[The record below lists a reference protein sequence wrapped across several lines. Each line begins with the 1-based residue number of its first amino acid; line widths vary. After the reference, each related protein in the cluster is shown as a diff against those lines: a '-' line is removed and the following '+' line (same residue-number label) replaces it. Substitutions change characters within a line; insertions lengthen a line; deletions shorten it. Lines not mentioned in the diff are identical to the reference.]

1 MTSFSFHCLTI
12 FVLLALL
19 GGCAKSDQPTDNT
32 QLEYEKIKKRM
43 DKGEYSAAAFDFGQ
57 FSTKYPYSRYAI
69 QSELLRIFA
78 AYKAEELDLAETLS
92 IRFIDLHPRHENV
105 DYAKYM
111 LAMSYFKHRGDA
123 KHDASQN
130 QKAIDA
136 FKVLINEHPD
146 SSYAKDGKSR
156 LQLMHNTLASHELHI
171 GKYYYDRELFVA
183 AANRFQEVVR
193 RYQTSP
199 AIEEALYY
207 LASTYAEMGMQ
218 KDARQSAMLL
228 QHNHPKSPWSR
239 KAARFL

>member
-1 MTSFSFHCLTI
+1 MTSFSFRCLTI
-12 FVLLALL
+12 FLLLALL
-19 GGCAKSDQPTDNT
+19 GGCAKTDQQTDNT
-32 QLEYEKIKKRM
+32 QIEYDKIKKRM

-57 FSTKYPYSRYAI
+57 FKIKHPYSRLAI

-78 AYKAEELDLAETLS
+78 AYKGDELDLAETLS
-92 IRFIDLHPRHENV
+92 ISFIDLHPRHANV

-123 KHDASQN
+123 KHDPTQN

-136 FKVLINEHPD
+136 FKVLISEHPD

-156 LQLMHNTLASHELHI
+156 LQTLLNTLASHELHV
-171 GKYYYDRELFVA
+171 GKYYYERELFVA
-183 AANRFQEVVR
+183 ATNRFQEVVK

-207 LASTYAEMGMQ
+207 LASAYEKMGMQ

-228 QHNHPKSPWSR
+228 QHNHPKSSWSR

>member
-1 MTSFSFHCLTI
+1 MTSFSFRCLTI

-19 GGCAKSDQPTDNT
+19 GGCAKNDQYNDTT
-32 QLEYEKIKKRM
+32 QNEYEKIKKRM
-43 DKGEYSAAAFDFGQ
+43 DKGEYSAAAYDFGQ
-57 FSTKYPYSRYAI
+57 FQTKYPYSRHAI

-78 AYKAEELDLAETLS
+78 AYKAGEMDLAETLS
-92 IRFIDLHPRHENV
+92 IRFIDLHPRHANV

-111 LAMSYFKHRGDA
+111 LALSYFKHQADA
-123 KHDASQN
+123 KHDPSQN

-136 FKVLINEHPD
+136 FTVLINEHPD

-156 LQLMHNTLASHELHI
+156 LQTLQNTLARHELYV
-171 GKYYYDRELFVA
+171 GKYYYDRKLFLA
-183 AANRFQEVVR
+183 AANRFQEVVK

-207 LASTYAEMGMQ
+207 LASTYAEIGMQ
-218 KDARQSAMLL
+218 KDARQSALLL
-228 QHNHPKSPWSR
+228 QHNHPKSSWSR